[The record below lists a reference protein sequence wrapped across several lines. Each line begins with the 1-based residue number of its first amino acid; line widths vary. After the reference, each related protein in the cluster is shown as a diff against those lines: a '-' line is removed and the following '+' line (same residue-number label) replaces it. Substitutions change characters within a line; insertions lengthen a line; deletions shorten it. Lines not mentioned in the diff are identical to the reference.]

1 MEKRKVCYDKVNIS
15 SLDPEVVAGALTK
28 LEKVG
33 YDLIW
38 SLSAAQLAAIFSR
51 IRESPVL
58 RLRHF
63 GLHINNISHISP
75 LLLVGVIQRLE
86 TFEFFLGKM
95 TVEQA
100 TAILTMVK
108 ENRLGRIKNIKIFSV
123 LGMRSVSPSLLQEA
137 RLNAK
142 LEWQDWYI

>member
-1 MEKRKVCYDKVNIS
+1 M
-15 SLDPEVVAGALTK
+15 AGALTK

-100 TAILTMVK
+100 TAILTMAK
-108 ENRLGRIKNIKIFSV
+108 ENKLGKIKKIRIFHVNGIS
-123 LGMRSVSPSLLQEA
+123 SVSPSLLQEA
-137 RLNAK
+137 RLNSA
-142 LEWQDWYI
+142 LVWD